1 MSACAATDMLDNRW
15 HTECARHWRREGT
28 DMAEKMN
35 SLFWMNAKLIL
46 FAILAVVLLI
56 LLYYSRVV
64 AVVSLL
70 GIGMGVLLAPIL
82 STAKRRFKIPRALG
96 ALLCL
101 LVITV
106 VIGGAAFGVWYLVS
120 DQVQSLYTQ
129 LPEIYANL
137 KSRAADYPRL
147 RHQLEGLD
155 LAAATQTFASYF
167 FRGMMSSFS
176 AISGFVFALIISLYI
191 AVSMDDYFDGFVG
204 AFPRVHREKA
214 AHVLRRCAT
223 TLRLWFRAQLIDMV
237 ILGIITG
244 IGLWMVGVDYW
255 AVYGL
260 LTALFAII
268 PYVGLVIVVLCAV
281 LITLASDPSQ
291 VVWVLAVFAV
301 TQQIEGNFVLPM
313 LMKGQ
318 VELPE
323 VWLLIFMLFL
333 GTLLG
338 ILGVLLAPPLFAV
351 MRILY
356 IELYLPRVDDKTES
370 GETTTAHPS

>member
-1 MSACAATDMLDNRW
+1 
-15 HTECARHWRREGT
+15 
-28 DMAEKMN
+28 MAEKMN

>member
-1 MSACAATDMLDNRW
+1 
-15 HTECARHWRREGT
+15 
-28 DMAEKMN
+28 MAEKMD
-35 SLFWMNAKLIL
+35 SRFWMSAKLIL
-46 FAILAVVLLI
+46 FAILAVVGLI
-56 LLYYSRVV
+56 LLYYTRIV
-64 AVVSLL
+64 AVVSLI
-70 GIGMGVLLAPIL
+70 GIGIGVLLAPVL
-82 STAKRRFKIPRALG
+82 SIAKRRFKIPRALG

-106 VIGGAAFGVWYLVS
+106 VIGGAAFGTWYLVS
-120 DQVQSLYTQ
+120 DQAESLSAR

-137 KSRAADYPRL
+137 KSRVAEYPRL
-147 RHQLEGLD
+147 RNQLESLD
-155 LAAATQTFASYF
+155 LGAATRTFASYF
-167 FRGMMSSFS
+167 FKGMMSGFS
-176 AISGFVFALIISLYI
+176 AISGFVFALIISLYT
-191 AVSMDDYFDGFVG
+191 AVSMEDYFQGVVG

-214 AHVLRRCAT
+214 AYVLGRCAT

-237 ILGIITG
+237 ILGIITA
-244 IGLWMVGVDYW
+244 IGLWIVGVDYW

-268 PYVGLVIVVLCAV
+268 PYIGTVIVIVCAS

-291 VVWVLAVFAV
+291 VLWVLAVFAV
-301 TQQIEGNFVLPM
+301 TQQVEGNIILPM

-351 MRILY
+351 LRILY
-356 IELYLPRVDDKTES
+356 IELYLPRVDAKTEG
-370 GETTTAHPS
+370 GEMTSAHPS